1 MPHHRERIITGTIAH
16 VFGHRF
22 VVEAASGFV
31 LADLTPHGAETI
43 KLRVGDKVTLEGEMK
58 PTELKVFAFT
68 TGGKTVRIEH
78 GPKHHHHHD
87 HDHDHRHHDDADPAV
102 AIEAAKAAGYAVLDE
117 PRRKPKHFEV
127 LARKKGSKR
136 KLEEL
141 HVELD
146 GHIRKVKPVEAG
158 DHKWAAA
165 VSSLT

>member
-1 MPHHRERIITGTIAH
+1 VPHHPERTATGTIAL

-22 VVEAASGFV
+22 VLKTKTGHL
-31 LADLTPHGAETI
+31 LADLTPHGAEKI
-43 KLRVGDKVTLEGEMK
+43 KLRIGAEVTIAGEMK

-68 TGGKTVRIEH
+68 AGGKTVRIEH
-78 GPKHHHHHD
+78 GPKHHHHHHH
-87 HDHDHRHHDDADPAV
+87 HDHHHHEDADPAV

-127 LARKKGSKR
+127 LGRKKGNKR

-158 DHKWAAA
+158 DHKWPAA
-165 VSSLT
+165 VSALT